1 MENVSAASYVRM
13 VQYLIEKCLVY
24 NMNEQECVAALSKH
38 ANIQPVI
45 VATIWKELKKENKDF
60 FKSYL
65 RKMEDMR
72 IVDED
77 DE

>member
-1 MENVSAASYVRM
+1 MYVQ

-45 VATIWKELKKENKDF
+45 VATSTDQW
-60 FKSYL
+60 Y
-65 RKMEDMR
+65 
-72 IVDED
+72 V
-77 DE
+77 